1 MTVVATLDAQVF
13 VDTLSGRYVG
23 RGKTSDHA
31 CGTRSGFGRSR
42 GGVRRNAFTRY
53 ADRRDFGEERLITAG
68 FLRERFVVVVW
79 MPRDGGRADYSDEA
93 RT

>member
-1 MTVVATLDAQVF
+1 M
-13 VDTLSGRYVG
+13 VDTWDEVKRRITLAE
-23 RGKTSDHA
+23 RGLDSA
-31 CGTRSGFGRSR
+31 EAEAVFAGTH
-42 GGVRRNAFTRY
+42 FTRY

-79 MPRDGGRADYSDEA
+79 MPRDDGRADYSDEA